1 MHLSKHGIP
10 NILKT
15 VQHIRRLN
23 IILVAEGAID
33 RAGQPISA
41 EDVKKVN
48 KRTRE
53 YVWGGAE
60 VGTAVTFSAF
70 LTV

>member
-53 YVWGGAE
+53 YVWGG
-60 VGTAVTFSAF
+60 GRGGHSGNIFG
-70 LTV
+70 